1 MLDEGRKCLIEDLL
15 LRRTVDGVFL
25 VDEEYGHGIDANTME
40 MHDLVLDLVHELV
53 AVEQRCRILH
63 ACLLR
68 GGEENLEVAEALV
81 LDVIGSVDLLD
92 HLILAALLPG
102 K

>member
-1 MLDEGRKCLIEDLL
+1 MLDESRESLVENLLFGRTMDRIFLI
-15 LRRTVDGVFL
+15 
-25 VDEEYGHGIDANTME
+25 DEEYRHRVDTHTME